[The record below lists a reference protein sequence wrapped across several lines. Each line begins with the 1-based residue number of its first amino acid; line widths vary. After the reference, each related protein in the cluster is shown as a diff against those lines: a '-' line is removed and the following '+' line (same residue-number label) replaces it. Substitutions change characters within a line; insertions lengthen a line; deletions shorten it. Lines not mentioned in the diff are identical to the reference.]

1 MRKPSLNA
9 VSWRIVGLA
18 VCWVKR
24 RRARKRAGAEPA
36 SPVSRRRMAV
46 STAQRQKRRMPAA
59 AAVQLMGA
67 AEGPHVELC
76 AQQKPGVVDLFR
88 VEI

>member
-1 MRKPSLNA
+1 
-9 VSWRIVGLA
+9 
-18 VCWVKR
+18 
-24 RRARKRAGAEPA
+24 
-36 SPVSRRRMAV
+36 MAV